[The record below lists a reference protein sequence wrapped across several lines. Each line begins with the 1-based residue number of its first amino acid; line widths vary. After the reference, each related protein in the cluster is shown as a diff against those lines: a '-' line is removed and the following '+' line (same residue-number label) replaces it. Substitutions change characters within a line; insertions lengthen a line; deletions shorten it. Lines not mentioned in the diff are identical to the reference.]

1 MRALLTNLA
10 GDITHDPDANM
21 QWSNYFRNIIT
32 RYQVAIEG
40 WPPTVPFMNL
50 SKASNSFSQLEMLLR
65 KWEMGSTYWKE
76 LSAEEYESLR
86 RERNEQLESGELE
99 EPSRR
104 TRSDKGKKR
113 ARRPTNNNSRQSK
126 KYKSAETVDD
136 EDDSD
141 QEEIGSSAN
150 PGANT
155 TPAVQGTSAGNAGT
169 ISAAAS
175 MTALPPRGDV
185 NASAESDDISTGA
198 NPAAGA
204 TTPAMANVNTLTGS
218 NGTIDGTN
226 VHPGG
231 STMAQTANSMVTQG
245 SFDTDL
251 FNDLEQS
258 IFDFDGATISP
269 F

>member
-1 MRALLTNLA
+1 M
-10 GDITHDPDANM
+10 
-21 QWSNYFRNIIT
+21 
-32 RYQVAIEG
+32 
-40 WPPTVPFMNL
+40 
-50 SKASNSFSQLEMLLR
+50 
-65 KWEMGSTYWKE
+65 
-76 LSAEEYESLR
+76 
-86 RERNEQLESGELE
+86 
-99 EPSRR
+99 
-104 TRSDKGKKR
+104 
-113 ARRPTNNNSRQSK
+113 
-126 KYKSAETVDD
+126 
-136 EDDSD
+136 
-141 QEEIGSSAN
+141 
-150 PGANT
+150 
-155 TPAVQGTSAGNAGT
+155 
-169 ISAAAS
+169 
-175 MTALPPRGDV
+175 
-185 NASAESDDISTGA
+185 ISTGA